1 MFLQDN
7 CVRALVAYA
16 EHSQMHT
23 LKASVLQ
30 LVLDM
35 VEVDRTL
42 ADGMVKTMMTRR
54 ESHSSS
60 DIFPQG
66 SLDAEETI
74 DNIND
79 SLQLSAGGWGV
90 LRSLKQVISLV
101 FFIKKH
107 AKNLVVSDFFRTFV
121 TDIRLSALPK
131 R

>member
-1 MFLQDN
+1 MTLRDD
-7 CVRALVAYA
+7 CVGALAVYA
-16 EHSQMHT
+16 EHLQKHT

-42 ADGMVKTMMTRR
+42 ADGLVKTMMTRR
-54 ESHSSS
+54 ESHSSL

-79 SLQLSAGGWGV
+79 SLQSSAGGRGM
-90 LRSLKQVISLV
+90 LRSLKQMISLV
-101 FFIKKH
+101 FST
-107 AKNLVVSDFFRTFV
+107 KNMPKIWWFQNFFV
-121 TDIRLSALPK
+121 PLQ
-131 R
+131 

>member
-1 MFLQDN
+1 MTLLDN
-7 CVRALVAYA
+7 CVGVLAGYA
-16 EHSQMHT
+16 EHLQMRT

-42 ADGMVKTMMTRR
+42 ADGLVKTMMTRR
-54 ESHSSS
+54 ESHSSL

-79 SLQLSAGGWGV
+79 NLQSSAVGCQEVLS
-90 LRSLKQVISLV
+90 R
-101 FFIKKH
+101 
-107 AKNLVVSDFFRTFV
+107 
-121 TDIRLSALPK
+121 
-131 R
+131 